1 MTKDQKCRAIV
12 ERLFELSEKGMEV
25 TFSEHMD
32 ETVIEW
38 SVDRVPVSHAHVA
51 YYKGEKGKIDSLLRI
66 IVGIE
71 LEDEGK
77 E

>member
-51 YYKGEKGKIDSLLRI
+51 YYNGEKGKIDSLLRI